1 MKKLM
6 ALVAVALIGI
16 AGAFAWSVGE
26 IQGTWKDANW
36 DANWTFS
43 TATNGE
49 GQIVLTLASTGETIY
64 TFNDSNT
71 ANFETKATTDGVTL
85 SFYCKDTQRAYKF
98 TKPLSLSTDLKMS
111 IDPDWTAQDYNVTIT
126 YQTGTA
132 GLN

>member
-16 AGAFAWSVGE
+16 AGAFAWSTGE
-26 IQGTWKDANW
+26 VQGTWKDANW

-43 TATNGE
+43 TATDGE

-64 TFNDSNT
+64 TFNANNTSNFST
-71 ANFETKATTDGVTL
+71 NATTDGVVV

-98 TKPLSLSTDLKMS
+98 TKPLTLSSDLKMS
-111 IDPDWTAQDYNVTIT
+111 IDPDWTATDYNVTIT
-126 YQTGTA
+126 WQTGTA